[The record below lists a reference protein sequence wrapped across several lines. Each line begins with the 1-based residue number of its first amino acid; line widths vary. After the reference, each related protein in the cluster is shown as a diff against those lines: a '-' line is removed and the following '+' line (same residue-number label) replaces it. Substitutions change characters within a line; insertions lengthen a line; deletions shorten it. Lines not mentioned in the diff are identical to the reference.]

1 MIVRYGGTGPDRM
14 FRYPYLHEG
23 ATLIERD
30 AVRLALRERRYQI
43 VPVSVDFYDWAW
55 NDMYARCAGNPGA
68 VQTLARGF
76 REAALRALDWSE
88 ETAGTLVRRP
98 IKQILL
104 LHVSAF
110 VALTLDDLLS
120 AYEARGV
127 RFISVG
133 DALED
138 PVYGI
143 DPKVTW
149 RGQENFLTQLLRAT
163 GRPRPQ
169 PLLPPDECRVN

>member
-1 MIVRYGGTGPDRM
+1 M

-23 ATLIERD
+23 ATPIERD
-30 AVRLALRERRYQI
+30 AVRHALRERRYQI
-43 VPVSVDFYDWAW
+43 VPVTVDFYDWAW
-55 NDMYARCAGNPGA
+55 NDVYARCAGNPGA
-68 VQTLARGF
+68 AEALPRAF

-88 ETAGTLVRRP
+88 ETADTLLRRP

-104 LHVSAF
+104 LHVSAL

-120 AYEARGV
+120 AYAARGV
-127 RFISVG
+127 RFISVR

-163 GRPRPQ
+163 GRPRPRP
-169 PLLPPDECRVN
+169 PLSHEGCHTD

>member
-1 MIVRYGGTGPDRM
+1 
-14 FRYPYLHEG
+14 
-23 ATLIERD
+23 
-30 AVRLALRERRYQI
+30 
-43 VPVSVDFYDWAW
+43 
-55 NDMYARCAGNPGA
+55 MYARCAGNPGEVGA
-68 VQTLARGF
+68 LKREF

-88 ETAGTLVRRP
+88 ETADTLVRRP

-120 AYEARGV
+120 AYETRGV
-127 RFISVG
+127 RFISVWE
-133 DALED
+133 ALED

-149 RGQENFLTQLLRAT
+149 RAQENFLTQLLRAT
-163 GRPRPQ
+163 GRPRPRP
-169 PLLPPDECRVN
+169 PLPREGCHTD